1 MIWVYEV
8 RSPVA
13 SPLEAEWTSRT
24 RRQRPGEFSNISKV
38 DYPWSRLST
47 DEVKYRSGGIRKILF
62 GTNNGLTKAPLVFVD
77 SRIQLFKD
85 WHHAENAH
93 IANFTCALLHYP
105 FTSSFYDKVR
115 DAAATKRYGHLTS
128 DEYDRYWRRLSA
140 EPELCMRLETSRR
153 YSGIESLLNEGFL
166 VASPD
171 YLDWVDTEQKR
182 LTLNGTPVA

>member
-47 DEVKYRSGGIRKILF
+47 DEVKYHSGGIRKILF

-115 DAAATKRYGHLTS
+115 DRSCHKEIWSSYK
-128 DEYDRYWRRLSA
+128 W
-140 EPELCMRLETSRR
+140 
-153 YSGIESLLNEGFL
+153 
-166 VASPD
+166 
-171 YLDWVDTEQKR
+171 
-182 LTLNGTPVA
+182 